1 MVSLSNHEWNQ
12 LVQRFLKKFGATMTI
27 LYVQHD
33 YAVFGFGETEEEA
46 IAMAAEWLTDATGKQ
61 GCSIG
66 YAESLLVANPQAGQ
80 MTLYETD
87 ETIPADAENWGGEE
101 LLDWYHDV
109 A

>member
-1 MVSLSNHEWNQ
+1 
-12 LVQRFLKKFGATMTI
+12 MTI

-61 GCSIG
+61 GCSID

-87 ETIPADAENWGGEE
+87 ETIPLMLKTGVVKIFWTGIMMWREDI
-101 LLDWYHDV
+101 LLKQS
-109 A
+109 